1 MSMLVYK
8 AHYSGD
14 DPVNDV
20 EGAARTALGFGVAAV
35 GPRVLPM
42 LLPGLAVGLPG
53 IVIGSSVASAAA
65 SLVDGSVSFSGLVE
79 LRGED
84 WKNFGKAAA
93 FGGGTTMAFG
103 MIGRAVGGL
112 EALRFVGREDPAVP
126 LSRIRELMRTS
137 PYKEFIEGERYRGM
151 DFFSRFGG
159 AAGFVADKIYDSVAD
174 TVPTVDV
181 SAGRMLS
188 GMPSEFLMPCP
199 PRLSPAVEGEYL
211 RAPQVVVDCFRGFV
225 ADAEARV
232 PEVVAPVVAE
242 TGEDSG
248 IATYEVARVEL
259 AADQAELSR
268 SEGRVPGL
276 VQQGAGIAA
285 RGRQA
290 ITDAV
295 VRLNRM
301 ASTGPPQGRSQDEW
315 SLEYLHA
322 MLDSVQE
329 AVGNTANG
337 LAGIGGRIADLSP
350 GEAGVV

>member
-1 MSMLVYK
+1 MTKLPLV
-8 AHYSGD
+8 
-14 DPVNDV
+14 
-20 EGAARTALGFGVAAV
+20 
-35 GPRVLPM
+35 
-42 LLPGLAVGLPG
+42 LPGLAVGLPE
-53 IVIGSSVASAAA
+53 IVIGGAVASAAA
-65 SLVDGSVSFSGLVE
+65 SVIEGRVSFSGLLRLDGDDWTDLGVAAASGGISTLGLGLLGKAYTGWRAE
-79 LRGED
+79 SRLQRFPKEQTRGE
-84 WKNFGKAAA
+84 
-93 FGGGTTMAFG
+93 
-103 MIGRAVGGL
+103 IEELQRQGL
-112 EALRFVGREDPAVP
+112 V
-126 LSRIRELMRTS
+126 
-137 PYKEFIEGERYRGM
+137 
-151 DFFSRFGG
+151 G
-159 AAGFVADKIYDSVAD
+159 AARIGGYIGFLGYKIYDEITD

-181 SAGRMLS
+181 SAGRMLP

-232 PEVVAPVVAE
+232 PEVVAPVVAG